1 MADPVLAIINNIQDG
16 QFIMKNLIKAQLRTL
31 AQFGIYIAGI
41 SLVSVFM
48 YLMFK
53 YPPVVP
59 YPGNDGY
66 PPVYIPYP
74 GVEHEYRLYLEE
86 RYLEYRRAA

>member
-1 MADPVLAIINNIQDG
+1 MML
-16 QFIMKNLIKAQLRTL
+16 KTL
-31 AQFGIYIAGI
+31 SQFGIYLLGI
-41 SLVSVFM
+41 LLLSGFL

-53 YPPVVP
+53 YPPVIPVPLEGYP
-59 YPGNDGY
+59 YPEY
-66 PPVYIPYP
+66 QPYP